1 MDRNDNFDNKKSS
14 SDLDEY
20 VAREIMQYYGEDVIN
35 NINRLDTPS
44 PKKKRISRYR
54 SAIGVICS
62 VMFLVGAMIFSGVVI
77 ASEMPFAEKISSDYP
92 AETETSV
99 SSSTDGITSVQS
111 HSKTSDS
118 TETSTASSH
127 TESETSSAESS
138 TDGTTSVK
146 SHSES
151 SDSTE
156 TSTASS
162 HTESQTSSA
171 ESSTDGTAKEQSVP
185 ENTDTETDSRHGYSL
200 PEIPEEGT
208 VTEIQTDTNNNESTN
223 PYDNVTTGKRI
234 KAGIGIFLMVMS
246 LTISFVL
253 KKIGCD
259 YENMN

>member
-127 TESETSSAESS
+127 TES
-138 TDGTTSVK
+138 
-146 SHSES
+146 
-151 SDSTE
+151 
-156 TSTASS
+156 
-162 HTESQTSSA
+162 QTSSA